1 MAKFRCSDDPYDK
14 NFQPGMATR
23 WLSERGWLGVNA
35 NGTVTGERPLWVFGY
50 GSLMWNPGF
59 TYDASEP
66 VLLRGYHRRFCV
78 WSYRYRGTPEQP
90 GLVLGL
96 DHGGACWGMA
106 FRIPAEHVAECAEYL
121 WYREMI
127 SAIYQPRLVP
137 LELSGGP
144 VEAVTFRVERDHSQ
158 YRANRE
164 LEEAARVIGSAV
176 GPRGPNLDYLT
187 QTLEHLRAIN
197 IRDPRME
204 RLSKLIEQ
212 SG

>member
-1 MAKFRCSDDPYDK
+1 
-14 NFQPGMATR
+14 MATS
-23 WLSERGWLGVNA
+23 WLTDRGWLDRQSDGSVEA
-35 NGTVTGERPLWVFGY
+35 NRPLWVFGY

-59 TYDASEP
+59 TFDASEP

-96 DHGGACWGMA
+96 DHGGACWGVA
-106 FRIPAEHVAECAEYL
+106 FRIPKTQVVECAEYL

-127 SAIYQPRLVP
+127 SAIYQPKLVP
-137 LELSGGP
+137 LPLKDGA
-144 VEAVTFRVERDHSQ
+144 VDAVTFCVQRDHSQ
-158 YRANRE
+158 YRENRE

-176 GPRGPNLDYLT
+176 GPRGPNLEYLT
-187 QTLEHLRAIN
+187 QTLDHLHAIN

-204 RLSKLIEQ
+204 RLWKLVQQ
-212 SG
+212 SS